1 MEIIKK
7 RIADMERAE
16 YNPRVELMPG
26 DDEYEK
32 LKRNIDRFGVVVP
45 VIWNKRTNRV
55 VSGHQRLTVLMN
67 EGVTETDVSVVDLD
81 ETAEKQLNI
90 AMNKVTG
97 EWDEVKLKELLDGLG
112 DAAPET
118 GFDLYEI
125 EALENNVDAL
135 VDGDFL
141 DSELKSIEETFNI
154 SLKFSAEDRDVL
166 KEYIKDNGRDLMG
179 CKCGSQIILCNLPVR
194 FDTYRGCSHGCRYCF
209 AQKKND
215 ISHIERD
222 ESVDGL
228 RSFIEGK
235 RGNETEWC
243 DWNIPIHWGGMSDPF
258 QPVEKQ
264 IHASYECLKL
274 LAETKYPF
282 VVSTKGR
289 LIADPEYLDLL
300 AQCNCVL
307 QISMV
312 CSKYDR
318 LERGTPSYEERL
330 TILKTVS
337 ARVQRTIVRIQPY
350 MPEVFHDVMKN
361 IPRIA
366 EAGAYGVIVEGMK
379 FFKAKPGMTKIGG
392 DFCYPLPRLRHDFE
406 AIKAECHRYGLK
418 FYSGENRLRAMG
430 DSMTCCGIDGL
441 PGFRPNEYNLC
452 MLMNGK
458 NPEPTEKMKEVGT
471 GGPFKTLNQS
481 AGSGRK
487 IAKQSFYGLM
497 QEELAKK
504 TDYHR
509 KVFGLD
515 E

>member
-1 MEIIKK
+1 
-7 RIADMERAE
+7 
-16 YNPRVELMPG
+16 
-26 DDEYEK
+26 
-32 LKRNIDRFGVVVP
+32 
-45 VIWNKRTNRV
+45 
-55 VSGHQRLTVLMN
+55 
-67 EGVTETDVSVVDLD
+67 
-81 ETAEKQLNI
+81 
-90 AMNKVTG
+90 
-97 EWDEVKLKELLDGLG
+97 
-112 DAAPET
+112 
-118 GFDLYEI
+118 
-125 EALENNVDAL
+125 
-135 VDGDFL
+135 
-141 DSELKSIEETFNI
+141 
-154 SLKFSAEDRDVL
+154 
-166 KEYIKDNGRDLMG
+166 MG

-264 IHASYECLKL
+264 IRASYECLKL

-289 LIADPEYLDLL
+289 LIAEPEYLDLL

-330 TILKTVS
+330 AILKTVS

-392 DFCYPLPRLRHDFE
+392 SRTSRHLYGIAADWRTVDRSVNPVALGIIAAAQGFGAVGIYWHDKAAIVHTDTRGGKATWLCVQPGVYPSTTYNKFVLPTIEQGCTGAANRAATVMLQRLLGITHDGSFGPATTKALME
-406 AIKAECHRYGLK
+406 AQHKRGLAADGICGPK
-418 FYSGENRLRAMG
+418 SWTVLSGADKYL
-430 DSMTCCGIDGL
+430 
-441 PGFRPNEYNLC
+441 
-452 MLMNGK
+452 
-458 NPEPTEKMKEVGT
+458 
-471 GGPFKTLNQS
+471 
-481 AGSGRK
+481 
-487 IAKQSFYGLM
+487 
-497 QEELAKK
+497 
-504 TDYHR
+504 
-509 KVFGLD
+509 
-515 E
+515 